1 MRNSTHFVQNYLHAR
16 YGWRFKSRALL
27 DAYQQQKL
35 ENFRRKCL
43 KKSHFYQSYLNKDF
57 PDFPLMNKAL
67 MMSHFDDINTCG
79 IKLKDAMH
87 LALEAEETRNFG
99 KKINGITIGLSS
111 GTSGNR
117 GLFTVSDKERARWAG
132 VMLARALDTSILG
145 NHKLAFFLRAG
156 SNLYD
161 SVHKR
166 GRLSFRFF
174 DLTQP
179 FNGHLSALNDMQP
192 TQIIAPARVL
202 CLIAQM
208 QKQGKINI
216 HPRRIT
222 SVAEVLDP
230 LDAKTISDVFA
241 QPVHQIYQCTEGFLG
256 YTCEHNNLHLNEEYL
271 LVEKEWIDRTTG
283 RFSPVITDFSRTTQP
298 IVRYKLD
305 DILVLDERPCPCGR
319 VSTVITLIE
328 GRMDDLLYGQS
339 HNCEKQIPIFP
350 DQLRQLVIRSSPS
363 ISDYRIVQESLGTI
377 RIEVQDLLSATDW
390 GKLILNLN
398 TAFIDHG
405 CIPPSFIRDSL
416 KMESLLQK
424 QRRIRRS
431 AFS

>member
-1 MRNSTHFVQNYLHAR
+1 MRNAAIFVQNYLRAR
-16 YGWRFKSRALL
+16 YGLRFKSRAALH
-27 DAYQQQKL
+27 DYQQQEIEKFHL
-35 ENFRRKCL
+35 SCLSKSPFYQPYL
-43 KKSHFYQSYLNKDF
+43 KKAFS
-57 PDFPLMNKAL
+57 DFPLMNKAL
-67 MMSHFDDINTCG
+67 MMTHFDDINTCR
-79 IKLKDAMH
+79 IHLKNAMH
-87 LALEAEETRNFG
+87 LALEAEETRNFS

-117 GLFTVSDKERARWAG
+117 GLFAVSDAERARWAG

-179 FNGHLSALNDMQP
+179 FDAHLAALNDMQP

-202 CLIAQM
+202 SLIAHM
-208 QKQGKINI
+208 QKHGKISI

-230 LDAKTISDVFA
+230 LDTQTISDVFA

-256 YTCEHNNLHLNEEYL
+256 YTCEHNNIHLNEEYL
-271 LVEKEWIDRTTG
+271 LIEKEWIDRSTG
-283 RFSPVITDFSRTTQP
+283 RFLPIITDFSRATQP
-298 IVRYKLD
+298 IVRYRLD
-305 DILVLDERPCPCGR
+305 DVLVLNEHPCPCGR
-319 VSTVITLIE
+319 VSTVISQIE

-339 HNCEKQIPIFP
+339 HNDEKHIPIFP
-350 DQLRQLVIRSSPS
+350 DHLRQLVIRSSPH
-363 ISDYRIVQESLGTI
+363 ISDYRIVQESLGVI
-377 RIEVQDLLSATDW
+377 RIEVQDCLSATDW
-390 GKLILNLN
+390 NNLILNLN
-398 TAFIDHG
+398 SAFIDLG

-416 KMESLLQK
+416 KIESLLHK

-431 AFS
+431 VFS

>member
-1 MRNSTHFVQNYLHAR
+1 
-16 YGWRFKSRALL
+16 
-27 DAYQQQKL
+27 
-35 ENFRRKCL
+35 
-43 KKSHFYQSYLNKDF
+43 
-57 PDFPLMNKAL
+57 

>member
-271 LVEKEWIDRTTG
+271 E
-283 RFSPVITDFSRTTQP
+283 
-298 IVRYKLD
+298 
-305 DILVLDERPCPCGR
+305 
-319 VSTVITLIE
+319 
-328 GRMDDLLYGQS
+328 
-339 HNCEKQIPIFP
+339 NCIN
-350 DQLRQLVIRSSPS
+350 
-363 ISDYRIVQESLGTI
+363 SLT
-377 RIEVQDLLSATDW
+377 
-390 GKLILNLN
+390 
-398 TAFIDHG
+398 
-405 CIPPSFIRDSL
+405 
-416 KMESLLQK
+416 
-424 QRRIRRS
+424 
-431 AFS
+431 